1 MHSIIFAFLDIQQ
14 MYSIFLHFRYHLR
27 LISHTKIN
35 GPATMGGEEDAS
47 SDLPYRYSQ
56 TCIIFWSFSSST
68 FIILGLENAKKGK

>member
-1 MHSIIFAFLDIQQ
+1 MHSIILAFLDIQQ

-27 LISHTKIN
+27 IISQIIN

-56 TCIIFWSFSSST
+56 SYIIFLIFLI
-68 FIILGLENAKKGK
+68 FLPVLPL